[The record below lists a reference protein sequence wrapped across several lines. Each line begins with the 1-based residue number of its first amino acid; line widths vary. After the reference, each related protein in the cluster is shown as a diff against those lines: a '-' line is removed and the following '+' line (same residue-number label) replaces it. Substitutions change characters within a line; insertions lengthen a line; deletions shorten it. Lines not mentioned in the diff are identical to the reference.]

1 MHEIVIDQ
9 SKGLARASLSG
20 VMTMD
25 DRMAVMEAL
34 SKPETRAACPYTII
48 DLSGVDTDSDT
59 WEEIEFARS
68 ISRFTAAFEGR
79 HTAVIV
85 NPAFLV
91 SSMVCWNLQ
100 NLGIR
105 ITDFYTESEARAWL
119 NEAEAA

>member
-1 MHEIVIDQ
+1 MHEIVIDRN
-9 SKGLARASLSG
+9 KGLARATLTG

-25 DRMAVMEAL
+25 DRVAVMEAL
-34 SKPETRAACPYTII
+34 SATETRAACPHTII

-68 ISRFTAAFEGR
+68 ISRYTAAFEGR

-85 NPAFLV
+85 NPSFLV

-105 ITDFYTESEARAWL
+105 ITDFYSEAEARAWL
-119 NEAEAA
+119 EEAKAA